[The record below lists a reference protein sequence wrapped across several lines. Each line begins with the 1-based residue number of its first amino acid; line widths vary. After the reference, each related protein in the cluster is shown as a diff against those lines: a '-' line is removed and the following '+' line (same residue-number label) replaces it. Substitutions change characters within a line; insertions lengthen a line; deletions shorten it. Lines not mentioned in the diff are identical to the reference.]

1 MMRFAA
7 LWGVVCWSGLARA
20 GSLAAARD
28 CLDHFDLPCAQ
39 AELAELQRSAPGSQ
53 QTRRV
58 EAWVRFHEGAYGEAR
73 SLLEALE
80 AEGVPVSEEEP
91 YTPYGPTAEAA
102 AGLTE
107 VRSGEVRIRH
117 QSGLDTILADQA
129 VDALEAARTTYDGLF
144 GGGPKHPVVL
154 DLYPTANRFIAAS
167 GLPPESVRTT
177 NVIALSKWTRL
188 LVTSPRALSR
198 GYGWKDTVAHEY
210 IHLVVAVRTANNAPV
225 WLQEGLAKH
234 LEQHWR
240 GETSGGLDAHA
251 QSILA
256 EAIATDGFVPFEKF
270 RRSMAYLDSSQEAA
284 LAFAQVS
291 TMVGFLLENAG
302 EEALPAL
309 MDRVRDGEDPNA
321 AFASLAGYPDWSSFL
336 EGWKAWLATLP
347 LVKETLAQ
355 VPVVLDGEADEFAS
369 DPLFA
374 DRPDLARFT
383 RVGDLLRDRGHFEA
397 ALVEYGKA
405 EDPEGPPSPL
415 LLARKAECH
424 LGLGDEAAALREV
437 RTGTRLYPE
446 VPVLQVTLGRILE
459 GQGQLRQAASA
470 YAVAQDIN
478 PYNPEVQQAL
488 VRLYEALG
496 RTALAQRHERY
507 ATILATGGAAGR
519 AASPAD
525 PVR

>member
-1 MMRFAA
+1 MR
-7 LWGVVCWSGLARA
+7 LPVVWGVVCWSGWPGRLAGGRPRLPRPLRPPVCA
-20 GSLAAARD
+20 GG
-28 CLDHFDLPCAQ
+28 
-39 AELAELQRSAPGSQ
+39 LAELQRSAPGSQ

-58 EAWVRFHEGAYGEAR
+58 EAWVRFHEGAYDEAR

-270 RRSMAYLDSSQEAA
+270 GAPWPT
-284 LAFAQVS
+284 S
-291 TMVGFLLENAG
+291 TK
-302 EEALPAL
+302 LP
-309 MDRVRDGEDPNA
+309 G
-321 AFASLAGYPDWSSFL
+321 G
-336 EGWKAWLATLP
+336 G
-347 LVKETLAQ
+347 
-355 VPVVLDGEADEFAS
+355 
-369 DPLFA
+369 
-374 DRPDLARFT
+374 
-383 RVGDLLRDRGHFEA
+383 
-397 ALVEYGKA
+397 
-405 EDPEGPPSPL
+405 
-415 LLARKAECH
+415 
-424 LGLGDEAAALREV
+424 LGLRPGVHDGGL
-437 RTGTRLYPE
+437 
-446 VPVLQVTLGRILE
+446 PVGECRRRPSLT
-459 GQGQLRQAASA
+459 
-470 YAVAQDIN
+470 
-478 PYNPEVQQAL
+478 
-488 VRLYEALG
+488 
-496 RTALAQRHERY
+496 
-507 ATILATGGAAGR
+507 
-519 AASPAD
+519 
-525 PVR
+525 

>member
-7 LWGVVCWSGLARA
+7 LLGVVCWSGLARA

-39 AELAELQRSAPGSQ
+39 EELAELQRSAPGSQ

-58 EAWVRFHEGAYGEAR
+58 EAWVRFHEGAYDEAR

-129 VDALEAARTTYDGLF
+129 VDALEASRTTYDGLF

-270 RRSMAYLDSSQEAA
+270 RRSMAYLDSSRRRPWPSPRCPRWWASCWRMPA
-284 LAFAQVS
+284 
-291 TMVGFLLENAG
+291 
-302 EEALPAL
+302 EALPDL

-321 AFASLAGYPDWSSFL
+321 AFFPGGLPRLALLPGGL
-336 EGWKAWLATLP
+336 EGVAGDPSA
-347 LVKETLAQ
+347 
-355 VPVVLDGEADEFAS
+355 GEG
-369 DPLFA
+369 DP
-374 DRPDLARFT
+374 RP
-383 RVGDLLRDRGHFEA
+383 G
-397 ALVEYGKA
+397 
-405 EDPEGPPSPL
+405 
-415 LLARKAECH
+415 
-424 LGLGDEAAALREV
+424 
-437 RTGTRLYPE
+437 
-446 VPVLQVTLGRILE
+446 
-459 GQGQLRQAASA
+459 
-470 YAVAQDIN
+470 
-478 PYNPEVQQAL
+478 
-488 VRLYEALG
+488 
-496 RTALAQRHERY
+496 
-507 ATILATGGAAGR
+507 AGR
-519 AASPAD
+519 ARRSRRVRQRPALC
-525 PVR
+525 RSA